1 MPRFFAFSQSRG
13 RVAVTGVW
21 VLHHLPVDDE
31 GFRTSWKLSLVAQ
44 DAALIEIGTLKI
56 IRRGQLAGRT
66 VIDSSF
72 VSLGPDY
79 GSLGAEPDF
88 YIRLRK
94 VAGPETASVLIAL
107 GDLATDPARLARFQ
121 EEPGFQASLLR
132 FTPARAA
139 LEEAAGIVATGAA
152 PVGTETS
159 QTLTFHTSTGGSG
172 FSISFDLESN
182 DELPSR
188 VSVVIGP
195 NGSGKTRL
203 LANLALAAFEPDAA
217 DNGGPG
223 RIEGGANFS
232 RILTFSYSAFDE
244 FDLPAQSKTERAEFA
259 RAGSGLG
266 YRYFGLRDL
275 AQQAAGSAVRTQLK
289 TAGKIRNEFRDACRI
304 ALADAPD
311 ILQEIIGKLFQ
322 EPSFA
327 ATGARVDA
335 NKPVSLEKL
344 LYTVFRQSS
353 TGHKFVLLMTVQL
366 VAWLRADTLVL
377 IDEPESHLHPPL
389 LAAFLMMLRHMLHE
403 REAHAII
410 ATHSPFVVQETPAR
424 YVRIVSRH
432 VNRTSVALPSGE
444 TYGEEIGTISREVFR
459 LNSRVGEFTEVLRTL
474 ARRYSLDEVEAQ
486 FRNGLSGQGRALV
499 IAEQARRR

>member
-1 MPRFFAFSQSRG
+1 MPQFFAFSQSRG
-13 RVAVTGVW
+13 RTDTTGVW

-31 GFRTSWKLSLVAQ
+31 GFRTSWKLSLVAE
-44 DAALIEIGTLKI
+44 DASLVEIGTLKI
-56 IRRGQLAGRT
+56 IKRGQLAGRT

-72 VSLGPDY
+72 TALGADY

-88 YIRLRK
+88 YVRLRK
-94 VAGPETASVLIAL
+94 TAGPETATVLRAL
-107 GDLATDPARLARFQ
+107 GDLATDPARRARFQ
-121 EEPGFQASLLR
+121 AEPGFQTSLLR

-152 PVGTETS
+152 PAGTEAN
-159 QTLTFHTSTGGSG
+159 QKLVFHTSTGGSS
-172 FSISFDLESN
+172 FTISFDLESN
-182 DELPSR
+182 DEVPSR

-217 DNGGPG
+217 GGGQPG
-223 RIEGGANFS
+223 KIEGTANFS
-232 RILTFSYSAFDE
+232 RVLTFSYSAFDE
-244 FDLPAQSKTERAEFA
+244 FDLPAQSRTERAEFV

-275 AQQAAGSAVRTQLK
+275 TQRTDGTTVRPQLK
-289 TAGKIRNEFRDACRI
+289 TAGRIRNEFRDACRL

-311 ILQEIIGKLFQ
+311 MLGEIIGRLFR

-327 ATGARVDA
+327 ATGARVDEA
-335 NKPVSLEKL
+335 APGGLEKL
-344 LYTVFRQSS
+344 LYAVFRESS

-389 LAAFLMMLRHMLHE
+389 LAAFLTMLRHMLSV

-432 VNRTSVALPSGE
+432 VNRTTVALPSGE

-474 ARRYSLDEVEAQ
+474 AGRYSLDEIESQ